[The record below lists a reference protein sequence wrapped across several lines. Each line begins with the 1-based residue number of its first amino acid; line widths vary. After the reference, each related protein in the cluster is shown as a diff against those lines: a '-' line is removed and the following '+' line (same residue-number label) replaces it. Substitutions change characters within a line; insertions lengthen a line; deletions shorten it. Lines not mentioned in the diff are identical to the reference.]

1 MLKVAHK
8 HSIYNR
14 EEIKRSCKAGCFHCT
29 KVFLAKSIKDWT
41 DDDRT
46 ALCPKCGM
54 DSMIGDASG
63 FELTRAFLEDMH
75 VAYFTP
81 VVKLSDFLQQVLCG
95 GAGRERP

>member
-1 MLKVAHK
+1 MLKFAHK
-8 HSIYNR
+8 HSIYNH

-46 ALCPKCGM
+46 ALCPKCGT

-63 FELTRAFLEDMH
+63 FELTRAFLKDMH
-75 VAYFTP
+75 IAYFSP
-81 VVKLSDFLQQVLCG
+81 AGDLFEFLHELIQG
-95 GAGRERP
+95 TGSREQL